1 MLTIKV
7 VVPIALAFAIV
18 CVNSGVRAR
27 DLTQDE
33 LQEGLLAVAENLV
46 KFERKTKDEIKGLRT
61 DVNQVEE
68 FNEEIQKAIAE
79 DAEESG
85 EERRRRKR
93 RHAL

>member
-1 MLTIKV
+1 ASLDFS
-7 VVPIALAFAIV
+7 A
-18 CVNSGVRAR
+18 
-27 DLTQDE
+27 
-33 LQEGLLAVAENLV
+33 
-46 KFERKTKDEIKGLRT
+46 